1 MRRKVC
7 HERRKEAR
15 SLLKSLPTAFQALL
29 EPVKSKQQKCFSGEG
44 SLCNR
49 GGHGERIF
57 FILPHGARL
66 NSSGKYT
73 EPPQR
78 ADLRKSQSCSSYHNN
93 EFIGS
98 REAKQ
103 SISLDFWGICSV
115 QKKNQRQLLLIYTI
129 LPKVKV
135 HFILTNFDDIPFF

>member
-1 MRRKVC
+1 MCLAPFFSLKACSNDKKLNMRRKVY

-57 FILPHGARL
+57 LNFAPWGQVEFEWQVHRTPTESGSEEKSKLQFI
-66 NSSGKYT
+66 
-73 EPPQR
+73 PQ
-78 ADLRKSQSCSSYHNN
+78 
-93 EFIGS
+93 
-98 REAKQ
+98 
-103 SISLDFWGICSV
+103 
-115 QKKNQRQLLLIYTI
+115 
-129 LPKVKV
+129 
-135 HFILTNFDDIPFF
+135 